1 MMQLADFG
9 TLHRAIVI
17 SIDPNGVIV
26 EVPTLA
32 PNAPWG
38 PIPTCVPN
46 LAPGEAVVCAQI
58 STSRDTLIVIGRV
71 PGRAPTIAEIATLA
85 TTLTNIQNAATVLTG
100 RVTIDEGSIAA
111 NSAAITALQSRA
123 TTDEGLITG
132 NTSAITALQGRAT
145 TDEASITALQSRA
158 TTDETN
164 ITATN
169 TAVTALTARV
179 TTLEDTTRVGYT
191 RYAFQAADTAGIT
204 NQTTPQNTSLSLPVL
219 AGATYE
225 WEALV
230 IVNVQPTPGCKIT
243 FAVPTGTAVP
253 RVAPWFSGD
262 PAGNAAIWHDVFDG
276 AFYVMGGKTGGGMMS
291 SRPCG
296 GLIVG
301 STAGNFT
308 IQYSQNVSDPSLTVF
323 NAGSKLKLTRVA

>member
-1 MMQLADFG
+1 MQLADFG
-9 TLHRAIVI
+9 TLHRAIVN
-17 SIDPNGVIV
+17 SVTANGVIV
-26 EVPTLA
+26 EIPTLA

-58 STSRDTLIVIGRV
+58 STSRDTLIIVGRV

-85 TTLTNIQNAATVLTG
+85 TTLTNIQNAATALTG
-100 RVTIDEGSIAA
+100 RVTTTETNIAT
-111 NSAAITALQSRA
+111 NTA
-123 TTDEGLITG
+123 
-132 NTSAITALQGRAT
+132 AITALQGRAT
-145 TDEASITALQSRA
+145 TDEANITTNTTAIAAHGTRL

-164 ITATN
+164 ITTN
-169 TAVTALTARV
+169 TTAIAAANTAATALAARV
-179 TTLEDTTRVGYT
+179 TTLEDTTRIGAT
-191 RYAFQAADTAGIT
+191 RYVFQAADTAGIT
-204 NQTTPQNTSLSLPVL
+204 NQTTPQATSLTLPVL

-225 WEALV
+225 WEALI
-230 IVNVQPTPGCKIT
+230 IVNAQPAANCKIT

-276 AFYVMGGKTGGGMMS
+276 STYVMGGKTGGGMMS

-296 GLIVG
+296 GIIIG
-301 STAGNFT
+301 TTAGNFA
-308 IQYSQNVSDPSLTVF
+308 IQYSQNVSDPSSVVF
-323 NAGSKLKLTRVA
+323 NAGSKLKMTRVA

>member
-1 MMQLADFG
+1 MQLADFG
-9 TLHRAIVI
+9 TLHRAIVVAI
-17 SIDPNGVIV
+17 TAQGVTV
-26 EVPTLA
+26 EIPSLA

-58 STSRDTLIVIGRV
+58 STSRDTLVVVGRV

-100 RVTIDEGSIAA
+100 RVTTAEGSIAA
-111 NSAAITALQSRA
+111 NSAAITALQ
-123 TTDEGLITG
+123 
-132 NTSAITALQGRAT
+132 GRAT
-145 TDEASITALQSRA
+145 TDEANITSNTSAIAAHGTRL

-164 ITATN
+164 ITTNTTAIATTN
-169 TAVTALTARV
+169 TAATALAARV
-179 TTLEDTTRVGYT
+179 TTLEDTTRIGQT
-191 RYAFQAADTAGIT
+191 RYAFQAADLAAIT
-204 NQTTPQNTSLSLPVL
+204 NQTTPQATSLTLPVI

-225 WEALV
+225 WEALI
-230 IVNVQPTPGCKIT
+230 IVNVFPAANCVVT
-243 FAVPTGTAVP
+243 FSLPTGTAVP

-276 AFYVMGGKTGGGMMS
+276 STYVMGGKTGGGMMS
-291 SRPCG
+291 SRPVG
-296 GLIVG
+296 GVIIG
-301 STAGNFT
+301 ATAGSFA
-308 IQYSQNVSDPSLTVF
+308 IKYSQNVSDASALVF

>member
-9 TLHRAIVI
+9 ALHRAIVV
-17 SIDPNGVIV
+17 STDANGVTV
-26 EVPTLA
+26 EIPTLA

-58 STSRDTLIVIGRV
+58 STSRDTLIVVGRV
-71 PGRAPTIAEIATLA
+71 PGRAPTVSEIATLA
-85 TTLTNIQNAATVLTG
+85 TTLTNIQTAATALTG
-100 RVTIDEGSIAA
+100 RVTTAEGNIAA

-132 NTSAITALQGRAT
+132 NTSAITTLQGRAT
-145 TDEASITALQSRA
+145 TDEANITTNTTAIATANTAATALA
-158 TTDETN
+158 
-164 ITATN
+164 
-169 TAVTALTARV
+169 ARV
-179 TTLEDTTRVGYT
+179 TTLEDTTRIGYT
-191 RYAFQAADTAGIT
+191 RYAFQAADTAGIA
-204 NQTTPQNTSLSLPVL
+204 NQTTPQATSLTLPVL

-225 WEALV
+225 WEALI
-230 IVNVQPTPGCKIT
+230 IVNTQPTPGCKIT

-276 AFYVMGGKTGGGMMS
+276 SFYVMGGKTGGGMMS

-296 GLIVG
+296 GVIIG
-301 STAGNFT
+301 ATAGNFA
-308 IQYSQNVSDPSLTVF
+308 IQYSQNTSDPSTTVF